1 MALLDLT
8 FSLTLSLA
16 FYPITKKCF
25 TKFLLF
31 FPKFFKLHFFV
42 TSLETRKQ
50 AVNNTLIYSHTA
62 FYTEMVVVV
71 ENSSLSTVYV
81 QRLQSNGGIY

>member
-8 FSLTLSLA
+8 FSLALSLA

-25 TKFLLF
+25 TKFSF
-31 FPKFFKLHFFV
+31 FYKV
-42 TSLETRKQ
+42 TSLETSCKQ
-50 AVNNTLIYSHTA
+50 HTNTA

-81 QRLQSNGGIY
+81 QQLQSNGGIY